1 MPAGSSQNLTARR
14 LFFGPDPTL
23 NQIAQLL
30 PEANILLD
38 LEATSKKRLFEQVG
52 QLFEEQAQIARS
64 VVFDSLFAREKLGS
78 TGLGQGI
85 AIPHG
90 RIKGLARAMGAFVR
104 PRQPIPFEAPDG
116 KPVGQIFVL
125 LVPEHATEEHLQ
137 LLSELAEMFSERH
150 FRDQLAAAT
159 DTGSLH
165 RLFCNWE
172 STA

>member
-1 MPAGSSQNLTARR
+1 M
-14 LFFGPDPTL
+14 

-30 PEANILLD
+30 PEGNILLD

-52 QLFEEQAQIARS
+52 QLFEDQAQIARS

-90 RIKGLARAMGAFVR
+90 RVKGLARALGAFVR
-104 PRQPIPFEAPDG
+104 PRQPIPFDAPDG

-125 LVPEHATEEHLQ
+125 LVPEQATEEHLQ
-137 LLSELAEMFSERH
+137 LLSELAEMFSERE
-150 FRDQLAAAT
+150 FRDRLAAAT
-159 DTGSLH
+159 DSASLH
-165 RLFCNWE
+165 RLFCTWE
-172 STA
+172 PPS